1 MKTDMKKIVHMLLV
15 LTIVGFISGASLSI
29 VYKYAAPLIAETQE
43 DALREAIFKIFLKAD
58 SYEKICTKCGS
69 SSCRKKDT
77 EKIFLVKD
85 KAGKNLGYAF
95 IAEGNGYQGII
106 RLMAG
111 IKLDLVTL
119 VGIEILESQET
130 PGLGQEIT
138 TDNFKKQFIDLKTIP
153 VISYVK
159 EQEPEKPNEIQ
170 AITGATISS
179 KAIVAILN
187 EKIEKIRKIG
197 LSSKQ

>member
-1 MKTDMKKIVHMLLV
+1 MSNGVKKAIHIISV
-15 LTIVGFISGASLSI
+15 LTVVGLISGASLVF
-29 VYKYAAPLIAETQE
+29 VYRYAKPLIAENQRKETK
-43 DALREAIFKIFLKAD
+43 EAIFRVFPEAHA
-58 SYEKICTKCGS
+58 YEKI
-69 SSCRKKDT
+69 KKGD
-77 EKIFLVKD
+77 EEIFLVKD
-85 KAGKNLGYAF
+85 KRANDLGYAF
-95 IAEGNGYQGII
+95 IAEGNGYQGKIK
-106 RLMAG
+106 LMTG
-111 IKLDLVTL
+111 IKTDLITL
-119 VGIEILESQET
+119 SGIEILESQET

-170 AITGATISS
+170 AITGDTISS